1 MAAGGAVSSCSRHQR
16 ARRSAGR
23 WPEYAA
29 GGLRWQTGGG
39 TACDDDHGDEERARL
54 QVLKDDW
61 VATAPGVQRA
71 RAGLDEGEGVGG
83 AGGVDDAELEFARGL
98 VL

>member
-1 MAAGGAVSSCSRHQR
+1 MMMIMVMK
-16 ARRSAGR
+16 
-23 WPEYAA
+23 
-29 GGLRWQTGGG
+29 
-39 TACDDDHGDEERARL
+39 

-98 VL
+98 VLQRTNVMLLPAHLLL

>member
-1 MAAGGAVSSCSRHQR
+1 MMMIMVMK
-16 ARRSAGR
+16 
-23 WPEYAA
+23 
-29 GGLRWQTGGG
+29 
-39 TACDDDHGDEERARL
+39 